1 MDIGVRFAQSL
12 GLIGSPPI
20 NGDVGE
26 VEVTLVREAKP
37 ATLVVVEPASED
49 DWEVVVSLSVAAMK
63 DLLSPER
70 RKLT

>member
-12 GLIGSPPI
+12 GLIGSPAI

-49 DWEVVVSLSVAAMK
+49 DWEVVVSRSVAAMK